1 MHKRP
6 AFTLIEVLIS
16 IALLGIILPALYQTV
31 DLLRDSN
38 THLFNYL
45 EKAKKVTKATDTLY
59 LDLVSSDGNIS
70 IQKDEYSRVCIEQ
83 TKNSLYALSVAKV
96 CWLVLKKDK
105 TLVRVEGNNYK
116 LPLGSEDKV
125 EVNPIMK
132 NVEVFDVYYEKGKIL
147 VLLQQNAQEPISFMI
162 QGISKPVKK
171 KPKKPKKVKKGKKGK
186 KNTAPA
192 DTNTT
197 SPSLPAPSVAPT
209 PDTDVS
215 APALT

>member
-38 THLFNYL
+38 AHLFSYL

-171 KPKKPKKVKKGKKGK
+171 KPKKPKKVKKGKK
-186 KNTAPA
+186 NTAPA